1 MPLYQNFSDN
11 KAVVW
16 VWKYDESE
24 ELNPQELLEPE
35 NYEKVTHYHPKKRAE
50 VLMVRKMLK
59 QLLPEHKILYKESG
73 EPYLMPADKEI
84 SISHSFPLAAIAIS
98 DKKVGIDLEM
108 VKDKIVK
115 IKHKFTLNES
125 SFIIPEEEKEYLT
138 AIWCVKESL
147 YKLHHSKFWSLKKNY
162 EVEAFQ
168 LHHLDNVRCKVYDDT
183 FSDYFWAQ
191 LKRFDD
197 FFFSIVVES

>member
-35 NYEKVTHYHPKKRAE
+35 NYEKVTHYHPKKIAE

-59 QLLPEHKILYKESG
+59 QLLPEHKILYKENG

-98 DKKVGIDLEM
+98 DKKVGIDHG
-108 VKDKIVK
+108 KGKG
-115 IKHKFTLNES
+115 
-125 SFIIPEEEKEYLT
+125 
-138 AIWCVKESL
+138 
-147 YKLHHSKFWSLKKNY
+147 
-162 EVEAFQ
+162 
-168 LHHLDNVRCKVYDDT
+168 
-183 FSDYFWAQ
+183 
-191 LKRFDD
+191 
-197 FFFSIVVES
+197 